1 MDNRL
6 VGSVSYVCVGQK
18 IARGESRGAR
28 LRPHN
33 ILVYLQRAHT
43 CAIIEIVGSIG
54 RATIVAAAAAAAA
67 ACVHMLI
74 VYYVC
79 TFVHARRF
87 ERVSRRTPSTK
98 TGGGGGSTF

>member
-54 RATIVAAAAAAAA
+54 RATIVAAAAAA
-67 ACVHMLI
+67 CVHMLI

-87 ERVSRRTPSTK
+87 ERVSRRTPTTK
-98 TGGGGGSTF
+98 TGGGGGGSTF